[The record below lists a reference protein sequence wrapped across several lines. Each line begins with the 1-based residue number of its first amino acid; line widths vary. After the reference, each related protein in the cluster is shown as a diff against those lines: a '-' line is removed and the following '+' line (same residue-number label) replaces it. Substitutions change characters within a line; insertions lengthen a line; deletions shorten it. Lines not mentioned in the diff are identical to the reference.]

1 MSYWLSLALG
11 GAATYLVRALPLV
24 VTLPWTMPPWLRR
37 YLDAL
42 PIAVIAAL
50 AGAGI
55 AVPDGAVTGGAEVVG
70 AIAAVAIARAR
81 KNLLFAVLGGVLVVA
96 LLRGIGL

>member
-1 MSYWLSLALG
+1 MSYWIAISLG
-11 GAATYLVRALPLV
+11 GLATYLTRLAPLV
-24 VTLPWTMPPWLRR
+24 VRPRGTAPVALRR

-55 AVPDGAVTGGAEVVG
+55 AVPDTATNGAEIVG
-70 AIAAVAIARAR
+70 AIAAIALAR
-81 KNLLFAVLGGVLVVA
+81 WRRNLLIAVVGGVVVVA
-96 LLRGIGL
+96 GLRAVGL